1 MHMLALAATAF
12 AFSGQESHHGF
23 LQAGPKEEVMGPNLN
38 FSPLSTT
45 MKCILSLTMQYIV
58 VYTALGICRTVL
70 DFQNVKHKDSNIAQ
84 ALQAASETMFYAPM
98 VCMMFIGFR
107 MRVLQLTKGQG
118 APQEWV
124 QVAMHSVTYAILA
137 NTLLVLIVPIFVG
150 PPLEIEPTG
159 EVKTEGTNPFQN
171 PILMWTF
178 TAIRYAIMLGLYVG
192 FGVVLVGIFKF
203 TPDPEI
209 WEGKVPPISPAVACT
224 VMLTCCFFIIYFWL
238 AISRTYSQY
247 VGGNAFTSK
256 FQTVMTRAADT
267 LAMAPMLC
275 ALFLAAR
282 MRALQM
288 DPISGNPQ
296 RWAQGCFYACSCALV
311 AQAVMAIVLQGE
323 VKPQKEGDV
332 MGDAQFEVKNKWL
345 AMGLTA
351 FRFVIMLSIYA
362 CAVAVV
368 CSVFT
373 IKHPQGAELTPPLS
387 PTMQCVLNL
396 AFQYFLIYLLLWIFH
411 TVEDFTQLEL
421 TKAKEAIESAKST
434 VQFAPMLAV
443 LFIATRMRALQ
454 MTDNKGA
461 PQGWVQDGMYLATWS
476 IMLQFMMCLIMPFF
490 LGHKYTPDTLDG
502 AEKPAKGDNVENYWG
517 AMAVTVVRYA
527 ALLALLGGVTT
538 VTIGVFMMTPETANG
553 C

>member
-1 MHMLALAATAF
+1 MLALAAAACALSTPG
-12 AFSGQESHHGF
+12 SGPAF
-23 LQAGPKEEVMGPNLN
+23 LQAEPKDEEVMGPNLN

-159 EVKTEGTNPFQN
+159 EVKTEGNNPFSN

-224 VMLTCCFFIIYFWL
+224 VMLTCAFFIIYFWL
-238 AISRTYSQY
+238 AVSRTYSQY
-247 VGGNAFTSK
+247 VGGNA
-256 FQTVMTRAADT
+256 
-267 LAMAPMLC
+267 
-275 ALFLAAR
+275 
-282 MRALQM
+282 
-288 DPISGNPQ
+288 
-296 RWAQGCFYACSCALV
+296 CSCALV
-311 AQAVMAIVLQGE
+311 AQAMMAIVVPLVLQGE
-323 VKPQKEGDV
+323 VKEQKDSDV
-332 MGDAQFEVKNKWL
+332 MGDAQYEVGDAWGGWL
-345 AMGLTA
+345 GKVLTV
-351 FRFVIMLSIYA
+351 FRFVIMLAVYT
-362 CAVAVV
+362 CAVRGRRRLGRLAR
-368 CSVFT
+368 
-373 IKHPQGAELTPPLS
+373 QGAHGVPL
-387 PTMQCVLNL
+387 
-396 AFQYFLIYLLLWIFH
+396 
-411 TVEDFTQLEL
+411 
-421 TKAKEAIESAKST
+421 
-434 VQFAPMLAV
+434 
-443 LFIATRMRALQ
+443 
-454 MTDNKGA
+454 
-461 PQGWVQDGMYLATWS
+461 
-476 IMLQFMMCLIMPFF
+476 
-490 LGHKYTPDTLDG
+490 
-502 AEKPAKGDNVENYWG
+502 
-517 AMAVTVVRYA
+517 
-527 ALLALLGGVTT
+527 
-538 VTIGVFMMTPETANG
+538 
-553 C
+553 